1 MARELKRGEIWLY
14 TFKPPDKRR
23 PVLIISRQAAIRFL
37 RRVVVAP
44 VTSTIHGSP
53 AEVMVGVA
61 EGLKH
66 PSAVNLD
73 HVQTVEQSLLHQ
85 FIGTV
90 DAATMRRVC
99 RALAVATGCA

>member
-1 MARELKRGEIWLY
+1 MARELKHGEIWLY
-14 TFKPPDKRR
+14 TFKSPDKRR
-23 PVLIISRQAAIRFL
+23 PVLIISRSAALRFL
-37 RRVVVAP
+37 RTALVAP

-53 AEVMVGVA
+53 AEVMVGIA

-73 HVQTVEQSLLHQ
+73 HIHTVEQSHLHQ

-90 DAATMRRVC
+90 DAATMRDVC
-99 RALAVATGCA
+99 RAVAVATGCN